1 MNIEYHTVIGV
12 IAWVLTSA
20 TLIPQLL
27 KVIKNKKLSE
37 FSTPTLLMLFT
48 GNGLWVYYG
57 ILIGDWPIIVTN
69 LFSVLLNC
77 TIAIFRYTHQN
88 DYKIYS

>member
-27 KVIKNKKLSE
+27 KVIKNKNLSE
-37 FSTPTLLMLFT
+37 FSTPTLLMKV
-48 GNGLWVYYG
+48 NPAV
-57 ILIGDWPIIVTN
+57 
-69 LFSVLLNC
+69 
-77 TIAIFRYTHQN
+77 Q
-88 DYKIYS
+88 